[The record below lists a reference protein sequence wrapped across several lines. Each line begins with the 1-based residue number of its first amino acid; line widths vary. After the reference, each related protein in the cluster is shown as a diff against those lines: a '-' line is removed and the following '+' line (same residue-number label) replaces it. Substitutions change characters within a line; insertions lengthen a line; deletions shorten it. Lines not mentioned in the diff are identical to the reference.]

1 MNKEFSHW
9 KSNLASSY
17 QTMLLPYHF
26 YEAPC
31 ENIFYDD
38 IIALEVSVES
48 SFVYIFGMV
57 SRSSLVLKSHDLLG
71 VKNKK
76 KTY

>member
-1 MNKEFSHW
+1 
-9 KSNLASSY
+9 
-17 QTMLLPYHF
+17 MLLPYHC
-26 YEAPC
+26 YEALC

-71 VKNKK
+71 VKNKE

>member
-1 MNKEFSHW
+1 MPT
-9 KSNLASSY
+9 LSS
-17 QTMLLPYHF
+17 PSV
-26 YEAPC
+26 
-31 ENIFYDD
+31 FYDD

-57 SRSSLVLKSHDLLG
+57 SRSSSVLKSHDLLG

-76 KTY
+76 TYYKRRRI